1 MSKNR
6 RRRGSDTS
14 AFEAPPTLQEVDKA
28 VYGDTDP
35 FGEIGKVDERRKNAR
50 PVDIF
55 TIHADPAQPRRAVPS
70 VVRKHQAGTLEAL
83 FRAWVDEIHQSGKP
97 DFDIAAI
104 LEQRHLPQ
112 DIDGNDD
119 ETHQG
124 LLPQH
129 QLPAVEQSLLELL
142 TLASS
147 IRQVGLTNPITI
159 TRDGHGYQLET
170 GERRWLAFH
179 LLNIY
184 YPDEGWNLI
193 PALHVPEANVWRQAS
208 ENNARANL
216 NAIGKAR
223 QLAILL
229 FDILVQEKDL
239 QFLSLSEVLNQ
250 GGSER
255 DFYAQVAD
263 GQQYRIPR
271 GYGERLL
278 QAMGFNHPV
287 QIRQYR
293 ALLRLPDDL
302 WVEADDRNLTE
313 GEIRKALSAQSVTR
327 VTVSSDS
334 DHWLLGEKHKKQH
347 GKIWTYANQFQTMS
361 ATQRQKALAEINDYQ
376 QWVSKLKDTLES
388 LD

>member
-14 AFEAPPTLQEVDKA
+14 AFENPPTLQEVDKA

-35 FGEIGKVDERRKNAR
+35 FGEIEKVDERRKNAR
-50 PVDIF
+50 PVNIF
-55 TIHADPAQPRRAVPS
+55 TIHPDVTQPRRAIPS
-70 VVRKHQAGTLEAL
+70 VVRAHQAPTIEAL
-83 FRAWVDEIHQSGKP
+83 FQAWIMEVRQSGQP
-97 DFDIAAI
+97 DFDIPAI
-104 LEQRHLPQ
+104 IEQRHLPQ

-119 ETHQG
+119 EANEG

-129 QLPAVEQSLLELL
+129 QIPAVEQSLLALIA
-142 TLASS
+142 LASS

-159 TRDGHGYQLET
+159 TRDGDEYQLET

-184 YPDEGWNLI
+184 YPEEGWHLI
-193 PALHVPEANVWRQAS
+193 PALQVQEANVWRQAS
-208 ENNARANL
+208 ENSARANL

-229 FDILVQEKDL
+229 FDILTHEKNL
-239 QFLSLSEVLNQ
+239 RFLPLAEVLAQ
-250 GGSER
+250 GGNER

-271 GYGERLL
+271 GYGERLI

-293 ALLRLPDDL
+293 ALLRIPDEL

-313 GEIRKALSAQSVTR
+313 GEIRKVLSGQSVTR
-327 VTVSSDS
+327 VTVSDKSE
-334 DHWLLGEKHKKQH
+334 HWLLDDKHKKQH
-347 GKIWTYANQFQTMS
+347 GKIWAYANQFQTMN
-361 ATQRQKALAEINDYQ
+361 AEQRRKALIEIADYQ
-376 QWVSKLKDTLES
+376 QWVSKLRDTLES